1 MALFKWGEITTK
13 AWLFSLAIVA
23 VVLFVAW
30 PVIET
35 SGKLIQFLWVAY
47 TSDWPDGGF
56 ERGVWECVRTL
67 SILG

>member
-1 MALFKWGEITTK
+1 MAGLTNGVRQMALFKWGEITTK

-47 TSDWPDGGF
+47 TSDWPAGGF
-56 ERGVWECVRTL
+56 
-67 SILG
+67 